1 MPGLRSLVLE
11 KQLDREAAPVR
22 FPTPLR
28 PLASRY

>member
-11 KQLDREAAPVR
+11 KPMDRADTPVR

-28 PLASRY
+28 PLASRF